1 MMTLKAWAEQN
12 GLADVYAAY
21 KTDLDATREELNAE
35 GLPSNG
41 STYELRVEALE
52 RMYPDLFGE
61 DEDDG
66 VTVVQYGGY
75 EPLYEGGE

>member
-1 MMTLKAWAEQN
+1 MMTLKAWAEAN

-21 KTDLDATREELNAE
+21 KTDLDATREELEQE

-52 RMYPDLFGE
+52 RMYPELFG
-61 DEDDG
+61 DDDDD
-66 VTVVQYGGY
+66 TAVVQYGGY

>member
-21 KTDLDATREELNAE
+21 KTDLDATREELEQE

-52 RMYPDLFGE
+52 RMYPELFG
-61 DEDDG
+61 DDDDD
-66 VTVVQYGGY
+66 TAVVQYGGY